1 MSASVPPILVIN
13 TGISSLKC
21 PVLDAKAEVVLSSGV
36 AERIGKNSDGRI
48 TPGSGLLCLARK
60 SREPKRSRDFRAIDP
75 PWRRLCRKLDFEHTE
90 TARWVASKVFER
102 WGLGLPTNEELVIAR
117 ETDRL
122 VS

>member
-13 TGISSLKC
+13 TGSSSLKFS
-21 PVLDAKAEVVLSSGV
+21 VLDAKAEVVLSFGI

-48 TPGSGLLCLARK
+48 TPGSGLLCLV
-60 SREPKRSRDFRAIDP
+60 I
-75 PWRRLCRKLDFEHTE
+75 
-90 TARWVASKVFER
+90 
-102 WGLGLPTNEELVIAR
+102 PTNEELMIAR

>member
-13 TGISSLKC
+13 TGSSSLKFSA
-21 PVLDAKAEVVLSSGV
+21 LDAKAEVVLSFGI

-48 TPGSGLLCLARK
+48 TPGSGLLCLV
-60 SREPKRSRDFRAIDP
+60 I
-75 PWRRLCRKLDFEHTE
+75 
-90 TARWVASKVFER
+90 
-102 WGLGLPTNEELVIAR
+102 PTNEELMIAR

>member
-13 TGISSLKC
+13 TGSSSLKFS
-21 PVLDAKAEVVLSSGV
+21 PLDAKAEVVFSSGI

-48 TPGSGLLCLARK
+48 TPGSGLLCLV
-60 SREPKRSRDFRAIDP
+60 I
-75 PWRRLCRKLDFEHTE
+75 
-90 TARWVASKVFER
+90 
-102 WGLGLPTNEELVIAR
+102 PTNEELMIAR